1 MLIERSQIV
10 TGQMAFAAGR
20 LIKVGSITDDMA
32 ECLWFDSR
40 GNVHSRDFYLSSIIP
55 FWYGTSPR
63 SLWPEVNEMPEEIAK
78 AADEQAARRRRE
90 KARKPKRSLR
100 AFRKLRD

>member
-1 MLIERSQIV
+1 MLIERSQIA

-20 LIKVGSITDDMA
+20 LIKIGSITDDMA

-40 GNVHSRDFYLSSIIP
+40 GNVHSRDFYLGSIVP
-55 FWYGTSPR
+55 FWAGTSPR
-63 SLWPEVNEMPEEIAK
+63 SMWPEVNEIPEEIAK
-78 AADEQAARRRRE
+78 AADEAAAKRRRE

-100 AFRKLRD
+100 AFRTQRA